1 MAFWIRSGELE
12 LGVSDGVLRQAQFA
26 QVVEVC
32 ALTTLAANK
41 LSQASDRAGVIV
53 AEALS
58 DAEKRIAAVN
68 AESIRIR
75 ADAKQQ
81 GLRDAAELWAQEM
94 AEKAFD
100 AQRSMQRASD
110 RLAEL
115 VALATQRVIEV
126 EDKEGLYRRAL
137 RTVRHL
143 ADGSKTLVLH
153 IGADDAEYARSV
165 VGQLAREIGIEIP
178 LEVKVDSRITSGGC
192 MLESD
197 YGVIDAS
204 IGLQIQ
210 AVKRAITKAAKA
222 ALDQMNAAENAKVKE
237 AMNDVGSDLVGSDP
251 VASDVVEIDPAE
263 TDPEVTPS
271 HDYAT

>member
-12 LGVSDGVLRQAQFA
+12 LGVSDGVLRQAHFA
-26 QVVEVC
+26 QVVDIC
-32 ALTTLAANK
+32 GLTTLAANK
-41 LSQASDRAGVIV
+41 LSQASDRASVIV
-53 AEALS
+53 AEALL
-58 DAEKRIAAVN
+58 DAEKRIAAAN
-68 AESIRIR
+68 LESTSIR

-81 GLRDAAELWAQEM
+81 GLRDAAERWAQEM

-100 AQRSMQRASD
+100 AQRSMQCASD

-115 VALATQRVIEV
+115 VSLATQRVIEV

-153 IGADDAEYARSV
+153 IGADDADYARSV
-165 VGQLAREIGIEIP
+165 VGQLTQELGIAIP
-178 LEVKVDSRITSGGC
+178 LEVKVDARLSTGGC
-192 MLESD
+192 VLESD

-210 AVKRAITKAAKA
+210 AVKRAITKAARA
-222 ALDQMNAAENAKVKE
+222 ALEQMKEAGNEAENATVKAEVKE
-237 AMNDVGSDLVGSDP
+237 AVSEVGSDP
-251 VASDVVEIDPAE
+251 VEADP
-263 TDPEVTPS
+263 VRTPS
-271 HDYAT
+271 HDYAA